1 MTDPVPVSE
10 ITPEELIESIE
21 TGDGI
26 QVLDVR
32 APHRLAG
39 GHIDL
44 LPEDRFFNMAGS
56 EVVALQDLG
65 EIGIDKGRPVAVVC
79 GHGNSSK
86 GIARLLGER
95 GYEARSLRG
104 GMAAWMMS
112 AYPRTLPAPAELDHL
127 VQYDRVGK
135 GSLAYLL
142 VSDGEALIVDPARNW
157 RPYVDRA
164 ADLGAKVIGVADTHV
179 HADYISGASD
189 LAGTLNVA
197 YYLHPADNRH
207 AYEGT
212 PGKLKISELE
222 DGTTITVG
230 RAGIRAFHTPGH
242 TEGSTTYLVGDAA
255 AFTGD
260 FLFVKSL
267 GRPDLGGKVDEWTA
281 LLWKSVQKAKETLPP
296 DAMIYPAHYLSDAER
311 QADRTVGGGFASVCQ
326 SNEPLQMK
334 TEEEF
339 TEWVKSRVSSFPEA
353 YRKIKVINAGLLAV
367 SPEEADELEVGKA
380 ECAVG

>member
-1 MTDPVPVSE
+1 MTDPIRDSE

-21 TGDGI
+21 TGEEI

-32 APHRLAG
+32 APHRLAD

-56 EVVALQDLG
+56 QVIALQDLS
-65 EIGIDKGRPVAVVC
+65 EIGIDRGRPVAVVC

-86 GIARLLGER
+86 SISHLLGER

-112 AYPRTLPAPAELDHL
+112 AYSRTLPAPAELDHL

-142 VSDGEALIVDPARNW
+142 VSDGEALVVDPARNW

-164 ADLGAKVIGVADTHV
+164 ADLGARVIGVADTHV

-189 LAGTLNVA
+189 LASTLNVA

-207 AYEGT
+207 VYEGT
-212 PGKLKISELE
+212 PGKLKISQLE

-230 RAGIRAFHTPGH
+230 RAAIRAFHTPGH
-242 TEGSTTYLVGDAA
+242 TEGSTTYLVGDATA
-255 AFTGD
+255 ITGD

-281 LLWKSVQKAKETLPP
+281 VLWKSVQAAKETLPP
-296 DAMIYPAHYLSDAER
+296 NTMIYPAHYSSDAER
-311 QADRTVGGGFASVCQ
+311 QEDRTVGRGFAAVCQ

-334 TEEEF
+334 TEEKF

-353 YRKIKVINAGLLAV
+353 YRKMKVINVGLLAV
-367 SPEEADELEVGKA
+367 SPEEADELEVGKN
-380 ECAVG
+380 ECAVA

>member
-1 MTDPVPVSE
+1 M
-10 ITPEELIESIE
+10 
-21 TGDGI
+21 
-26 QVLDVR
+26 
-32 APHRLAG
+32 
-39 GHIDL
+39 
-44 LPEDRFFNMAGS
+44 
-56 EVVALQDLG
+56 
-65 EIGIDKGRPVAVVC
+65 
-79 GHGNSSK
+79 
-86 GIARLLGER
+86 
-95 GYEARSLRG
+95 
-104 GMAAWMMS
+104 
-112 AYPRTLPAPAELDHL
+112 
-127 VQYDRVGK
+127 QYDRVGK

-164 ADLGAKVIGVADTHV
+164 ADLGAKVISVADTHV

-189 LAGTLNVA
+189 LSSTLNVA

-212 PGKLKISELE
+212 PGKLEISQLE
-222 DGTTITVG
+222 DGTTITLG
-230 RAGIRAFHTPGH
+230 RAAIRAFHTPGH

-281 LLWKSVQKAKETLPP
+281 LLWKSVQQAKETLPP
-296 DAMIYPAHYLSDAER
+296 SAMIYPAHYSSDAER
-311 QADRTVGGGFASVCQ
+311 QDDRTVGRGFEAVCQ

-353 YRKIKVINAGLLAV
+353 YRKMKVINVGLLAV
-367 SPEEADELEVGKA
+367 SPEEADELEVGKS

>member
-1 MTDPVPVSE
+1 MTDPIRLSE

-21 TGDGI
+21 TGEEI

-32 APHRLAG
+32 APHRLAD

-56 EVVALQDLG
+56 QVIALQDLS

-86 GIARLLGER
+86 NISHLLGER

-112 AYPRTLPAPAELDHL
+112 AYPRTLRAPAELDHL

-135 GSLAYLL
+135 GSLAHLL

-189 LAGTLNVA
+189 LASTLNVA
-197 YYLHPADNRH
+197 YYLHSADNWH
-207 AYEGT
+207 VYEGT
-212 PGKLKISELE
+212 PG
-222 DGTTITVG
+222 
-230 RAGIRAFHTPGH
+230 
-242 TEGSTTYLVGDAA
+242 
-255 AFTGD
+255 
-260 FLFVKSL
+260 
-267 GRPDLGGKVDEWTA
+267 
-281 LLWKSVQKAKETLPP
+281 
-296 DAMIYPAHYLSDAER
+296 
-311 QADRTVGGGFASVCQ
+311 
-326 SNEPLQMK
+326 
-334 TEEEF
+334 
-339 TEWVKSRVSSFPEA
+339 
-353 YRKIKVINAGLLAV
+353 
-367 SPEEADELEVGKA
+367 
-380 ECAVG
+380 

>member
-1 MTDPVPVSE
+1 MTDPVRVSE

-21 TGDGI
+21 TGEGI
-26 QVLDVR
+26 QVLDIR
-32 APHRLAG
+32 APHRLAD

-56 EVVALQDLG
+56 QVIALQDLG

-86 GIARLLGER
+86 SITRLLGER

-164 ADLGAKVIGVADTHV
+164 ADLGAKVVGVADTHV

-189 LAGTLNVA
+189 LASTLSVA

-207 AYEGT
+207 VYEGT
-212 PGKLKISELE
+212 PGKLKISQLE

-230 RAGIRAFHTPGH
+230 RAAIRAFHTPGH
-242 TEGSTTYLVGDAA
+242 TEGSTTYLLGDAA

-260 FLFVKSL
+260 SLFVKSL
-267 GRPDLGGKVDEWTA
+267 GRPDLAGKVDEWTA
-281 LLWKSVQKAKETLPP
+281 LLWKSVQAAKETLAP
-296 DAMIYPAHYLSDAER
+296 DTMIYPAHYSSDAER
-311 QADRTVGGGFASVCQ
+311 QEDRTVGEGFEAVCQ
-326 SNEPLQMK
+326 SNEPLKMK
-334 TEEEF
+334 TAEEF

-353 YRKIKVINAGLLAV
+353 YRKMKVINVGLLAV
-367 SPEEADELEVGKA
+367 SPEEADELEVGKN